1 MKAIII
7 FSVALTILAS
17 VNSQSIDTLLHNKLA
32 SATPGIDANQYAQFA
47 SQIGYWGT
55 RLVQSIDK
63 SQLASIAHQVVPISV
78 GGSNHNI
85 QPYMDAMALKWGDK
99 LEHLETKQFI
109 SGVGGWS
116 WGIVTGTIGTRV
128 GDHVEIR
135 SITGWTQSVTN
146 QQYQTIS
153 FQSCK
158 RKLFKKKCHTEH
170 RQEPRGLTQGEV
182 DVISSGI
189 VNNSFLGALQH
200 AP

>member
-17 VNSQSIDTLLHNKLA
+17 VNSQSIDTLLHNKLV

-170 RQEPRGLTQGEV
+170 R
-182 DVISSGI
+182 
-189 VNNSFLGALQH
+189 
-200 AP
+200 